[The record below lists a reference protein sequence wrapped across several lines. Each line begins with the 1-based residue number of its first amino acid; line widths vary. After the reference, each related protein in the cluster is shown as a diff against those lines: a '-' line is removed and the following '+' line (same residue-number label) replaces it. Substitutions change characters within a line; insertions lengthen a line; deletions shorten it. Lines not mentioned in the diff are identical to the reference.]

1 MLKSLQ
7 SIAVISILIILSGC
21 AGTIR
26 PYNKDFVRPT
36 QETLKL
42 GETTFSQVLQ
52 LYGEPKNKGTNLLN
66 DKTIHTLQYSYNSIT
81 GEPLEQG
88 VFARRAMHL
97 SFFKDILVGQLF
109 TSTFKSDHTNFD
121 ETKRNAIV
129 KGKTKRS
136 EVIQLMGKPFC
147 FNIPPTVE
155 PKETASEQIT
165 YMYMTTRIGEKPVK
179 VYSKL
184 LKISLN
190 ENDVVS
196 DIRFTWSK

>member
-7 SIAVISILIILSGC
+7 SITVISILIILSGC
-21 AGTIR
+21 AGTSG
-26 PYNKDFVRPT
+26 KDFVRPT
-36 QETLKL
+36 QETFKL
-42 GETTFSQVLQ
+42 GETTYSQVVQ
-52 LYGEPKNKGTNLLN
+52 LLGESRNKGTSLVN
-66 DKTIHTLQYSYNSIT
+66 DKLTQTIGYSYALTT
-81 GEPLEQG
+81 GEPLEHG
-88 VFARRAMHL
+88 IIPSRAMNF
-97 SFFKDILVGQLF
+97 SFLNGILVSQVFL
-109 TSTFKSDHTNFD
+109 SSFKSDHSNFD
-121 ETKRNAIV
+121 ETKINAIV

-196 DIRFTWSK
+196 DIRFIWMQ